1 MGMVIVISL
10 PLILFSL
17 LLGFGCF
24 LFGRAKGR
32 REVYTSTQV
41 FGVPTPPPG
50 SGATAADSHPSYPP
64 PPTHFKADSHPSST
78 PQKLFKA
85 DNAANV

>member
-17 LLGFGCF
+17 VLGFGCF

-32 REVYTSTQV
+32 REVYTNTQV

-50 SGATAADSHPSYPP
+50 SVAADSHP
-64 PPTHFKADSHPSST
+64 PTHAFHGRSTSSFNAAEL
-78 PQKLFKA
+78 KLFND
-85 DNAANV
+85 DNATKV

>member
-24 LFGRAKGR
+24 LFGRSKGR
-32 REVYTSTQV
+32 REVYTNTQV

-50 SGATAADSHPSYPP
+50 SGAADSHPSYPQ
-64 PPTHFKADSHPSST
+64 PTHFKADSHTSST
-78 PQKLFKA
+78 PLKHFKS
-85 DNAANV
+85 DSAANV